1 MHILH
6 HCKPYTPDHYS
17 STHNPEPCLDPK
29 LTILTRDFPT
39 PFLNVDRDNKP
50 HAEADN
56 FRYFDPNL
64 HDDSGNRPKE
74 QRKAFKEAIVFVVGR
89 SV

>member
-1 MHILH
+1 LV
-6 HCKPYTPDHYS
+6 
-17 STHNPEPCLDPK
+17 
-29 LTILTRDFPT
+29 F
-39 PFLNVDRDNKP
+39 DRDNKP

-89 SV
+89 